1 MKKYILVLVITI
13 TQIPLFSQDLIS
25 KYKTGT
31 IKLVP
36 DMEYAQGNDWDQVF
50 RSYYDTIYNK
60 PMGMRKTLVLL
71 PDGSFIVNHAYRDYR
86 SKFSPTGTFEKEFTV
101 EKAGNKFISGVI
113 NGNTLFT
120 GLDNMGKM
128 TCSDLDGKY
137 KKTLTLDYMTKD
149 IIALNNGKFAVVG
162 WVIWT
167 NKFRTFI
174 SIVDYETNKE
184 KVIWEHFDDREFSSS
199 GEKLN
204 NRKPFNYLIKFKKG
218 GMISC
223 TTMPYSK
230 RTGQGIPPQITTI
243 DNELIVAIPNTGE
256 ILVYDLD
263 GNLKSKSEIDW
274 QNNSISVEEQKA
286 IQQKAIDDYK
296 AYIERGGKRVQN
308 NLEAYKTMISE
319 MEEDLRNIKTPLA
332 KPSFSNI
339 IKDSDGN
346 VLFFEIPEEKDAN
359 IFHVWVYNQVGQFAS
374 KCTFVCDDYELNIS
388 SNKMV
393 FKDGYIYGLQT
404 LKETNGNP
412 LRLVRFK
419 LETH

>member
-1 MKKYILVLVITI
+1 MKKHIIVIAI
-13 TQIPLFSQDLIS
+13 ALIQFPLFSQELIS

-31 IKLVP
+31 VRLVP
-36 DMEYAQGNDWDQVF
+36 DTEYAQGNDWDNIF
-50 RSYYDTIYNK
+50 RSYYDTIHNK

-71 PDGSFIVNHAYRDYR
+71 PDGSLLVNHAYRDYKT
-86 SKFSPTGTFEKEFTV
+86 KFSPTGKFEKEFTV

-113 NGNTLFT
+113 NDNTLFT

-128 TCSDLDGKY
+128 TCSNLDGKY

-167 NKFRTFI
+167 EKFRTFI

-184 KVIWEHFDDREFSSS
+184 KVIWEHFDDREFSSC
-199 GEKLN
+199 EKKLN
-204 NRKPFNYLIKFKKG
+204 KRKPFNYTIKLKDG
-218 GMISC
+218 YLISC

-230 RTGQGIPPQITTI
+230 GTGKGVAPQITTVN
-243 DNELIVAIPNTGE
+243 NELIVAIPNTNE

-263 GNLKSKSEIDW
+263 GNLKSKDVIDR
-274 QNNSISVEEQKA
+274 QNTSISVEEQKT

-296 AYIERGGKRVQN
+296 AYIKKGGERVQN
-308 NLEAYKTMISE
+308 NKEAYNTMISE
-319 MEEDLRNIKTPLA
+319 MEEDLRNIKTPIA
-332 KPSFSNI
+332 KPFFSNI

-359 IFHVWVYNQVGQFAS
+359 IFHVWVYDQVGEFAA

-388 SNKMV
+388 SNKML
-393 FKDGYIYGLQT
+393 FKNGYIYGLQT
-404 LKETNGNP
+404 LKETKGNP
-412 LRLVRFK
+412 LRIVRFK
-419 LETH
+419 MEVN